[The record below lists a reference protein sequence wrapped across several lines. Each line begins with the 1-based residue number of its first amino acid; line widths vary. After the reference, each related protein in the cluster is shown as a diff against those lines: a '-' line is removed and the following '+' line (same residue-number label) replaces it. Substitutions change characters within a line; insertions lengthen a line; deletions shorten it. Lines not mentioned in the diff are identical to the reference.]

1 MLTQGFVRKV
11 VAVQV
16 AVTFGMVAVFQT
28 QSINNIMN
36 DCHYCHKITCVDGTA
51 GEKVECL
58 AAAGRLNPVPGGA
71 SGGDRYARR

>member
-1 MLTQGFVRKV
+1 MLTQGFVHKV

-36 DCHYCHKITCVDGTA
+36 DCHKTTCVDGTA

-71 SGGDRYARR
+71 SDGHRYARR